1 MGEMRNIVGNFLADY
16 LTTPLKRTAHTAQIS
31 QAVLQETLQPADI
44 LLVEGD
50 TRLSAPIKYLTQSTW
65 SHAAIYIG
73 KDALPISEPWQMP
86 LVLVEADLKYG
97 VHAITLAHYA
107 HLNTR
112 ICRPTKL
119 KEADRK
125 RVVDFVVNRIGHRY
139 DLKNILDLA
148 RYLLPFAPVPIRLR
162 RRLLS
167 LGSGD
172 PTRAICST
180 LIAQAFQSVSYPI
193 LPEIKR
199 EWLDDPECI
208 DCYAETYHIRHHS
221 LYTPRD
227 FDISPFFDIIK
238 PTVLNGFNYQS
249 IIWKTNEDRT
259 SP

>member
-1 MGEMRNIVGNFLADY
+1 MGWI
-16 LTTPLKRTAHTAQIS
+16 AHTAGSLLANYLTKPLKKTTHIAPIS
-31 QAVLQETLQPADI
+31 QEALRASLQPGDV
-44 LLVEGD
+44 LLVDGD
-50 TRLSAPIKYLTQSTW
+50 TRLSIPIKYLTQSTW

-73 KDALPISEPWQMP
+73 ENALPARESWQMP

-112 ICRPTKL
+112 ICRPVGL
-119 KEADRK
+119 NPEDCK
-125 RVVDFVVNRIGHRY
+125 RVVDFVVKRIGYHY
-139 DLKNILDLA
+139 DLKNIFDLA
-148 RYLLPFAPVPIRLR
+148 RYLFPFAPVPTRLR
-162 RRLLS
+162 RRLLA

-199 EWLDDPECI
+199 EWLGDPNCAH
-208 DCYAETYHIRHHS
+208 CYNEIYHIRHHS

-227 FDISPFFDIIK
+227 FDLSPFFDIIK
-238 PTVLNGFNYQS
+238 PTILNGFDYRS
-249 IIWKTNEDRT
+249 IHWK
-259 SP
+259 

>member
-1 MGEMRNIVGNFLADY
+1 MGRMRNIVGNLLANY
-16 LTTPLKRTAHTAQIS
+16 LTSPLKKTTHIAPIS
-31 QAVLQETLQPADI
+31 QEMLRATLQPADV
-44 LLVEGD
+44 LLVDGN

-73 KDALPISEPWQMP
+73 ENALPTRELWEMP

-97 VHAITLAHYA
+97 VQAITLAHYA
-107 HLNTR
+107 DLNTR
-112 ICRPTKL
+112 ICRPVGL
-119 KEADRK
+119 EAKDRQ
-125 RVVDFVVNRIGHRY
+125 RVVDFVVSRIGHRY
-139 DLKNILDLA
+139 DLKNIIDLA
-148 RYLLPFAPVPIRLR
+148 RYLLPFAPIPIRYR
-162 RRLLS
+162 RRLIA

-172 PTRAICST
+172 PSRAICST

-199 EWLDDPECI
+199 EWLRNPDCK

-238 PTVLNGFNYQS
+238 PTIINGFNYRS
-249 IIWKTNEDRT
+249 IIWKKAGKEE
-259 SP
+259 